1 MEQKRGMAAIVDPL
15 FNVAMFALGNS
26 EGSSDRLCRNLL
38 RSQAMPRSYS
48 RAVLLDQAV
57 QRPPRFLNS
66 VFFGPSIPLHCV
78 SASHRRDGFDHD
90 VIRPD
95 RILQGALRQLS
106 PGSVVTPLGY
116 SSCRKTVGSRDNTIM
131 SSLFPLSR

>member
-1 MEQKRGMAAIVDPL
+1 
-15 FNVAMFALGNS
+15 
-26 EGSSDRLCRNLL
+26 
-38 RSQAMPRSYS
+38 MPRSYS